1 MGRPCDTCWEEE
13 TLRHVMAGE
22 SERINVLERPRRRK
36 ENNIN
41 KIGNA
46 RIT

>member
-1 MGRPCDTCWEEE
+1 MGRPRDTCWEEE
-13 TLRHVMAGE
+13 TLIHVMAGE
-22 SERINVLERPRRRK
+22 YERINVLENSRCRK